1 MKNILLV
8 TLLLKLFS
16 EWRLQCELDIPR
28 YMKPNRHVAGR
39 KLANLFWTLETIS
52 SCKIQDMFTIILT
65 KLVEPS
71 EKFVT

>member
-39 KLANLFWTLETIS
+39 KLANLF
-52 SCKIQDMFTIILT
+52 
-65 KLVEPS
+65 
-71 EKFVT
+71 